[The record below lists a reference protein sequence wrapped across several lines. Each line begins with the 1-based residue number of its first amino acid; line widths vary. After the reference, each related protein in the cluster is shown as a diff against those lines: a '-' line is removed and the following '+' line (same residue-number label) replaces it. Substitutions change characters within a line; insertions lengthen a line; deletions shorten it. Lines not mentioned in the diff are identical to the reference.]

1 MIRQSG
7 TRFLIVALLVLLMA
21 LPLFMVAS
29 VIGDRLS
36 NAQAARDSVAQEWAG
51 EQMLA
56 GPRLLIPVRATVTTT
71 ETAPEGGGSTAGPA
85 GGAVRHLTREIDAAP
100 LILLPESLD
109 LTAVAETEVRR
120 RGVFDIPV
128 YTAGV
133 DFQARFALPDLTGM
147 IDANETVQWQ
157 EARLQLGLTWNK
169 GLRGET
175 LITRDG
181 APLMLEPMRTDAGG
195 EGIEARIGDPRDAG
209 GLVVEG
215 ALSLRG
221 SSLLKVAPVGRI
233 SRIGIAG
240 DWPDPGFAGVLP
252 DASEVGDAGFRGEWA
267 IPHLARTLPQVSR
280 GGGQGDYLL
289 QQISG
294 DFPAVRFLRQND
306 FYQQAFR
313 ATRYA
318 ILMIALTFLT
328 VFLVED
334 RANRPAHPVQYI
346 LIGLSQ
352 SLFVLLMVA
361 YAEHI
366 GFAPAFLGASAATI
380 ALLTLFGATAL
391 RLGRRTWVMTAL
403 LVALYAVLWLILQS
417 VDYALLAGATLAFVA
432 LAATMILTRNENW
445 YGPARPAAPPPP
457 AQPDA

>member
-36 NAQAARDSVAQEWAG
+36 NAQSARESVSQEWAG

-71 ETAPEGGGSTAGPA
+71 ETEGEGSAAAGLVP
-85 GGAVRHLTREIDAAP
+85 GAVRHLTREVDAPP
-100 LILLPESLD
+100 LIVLPESLD
-109 LTAVAETEVRR
+109 LTADAETAIRR

-133 DFQARFALPDLTGM
+133 DFQALFALPELAGV
-147 IDANETVQWQ
+147 IDANETVQWH
-157 EARLQLGLTWNK
+157 EARLQLGLSWNK

-175 LITRDG
+175 RITRDG
-181 APLMLEPMRTDAGG
+181 TPLKLEPMRGEAGG
-195 EGIEARIGDPRDAG
+195 EGIEARIGDPRGAA
-209 GLVVEG
+209 LAVEG

-221 SSLLKVAPVGRI
+221 SSLLRVAPVGRI
-233 SRIGIAG
+233 SRIAITG

-252 DASEVGDAGFRGEWA
+252 DASEVSDTGFRGEWA

-445 YGPARPAAPPPP
+445 YGPPRAPAPPVTDPP
-457 AQPDA
+457 A